1 MKFKTRAIGF
11 KRYQSERNAC
21 VQCGFPF
28 FTLIRHT
35 KNIWIPL
42 PWSGKQ
48 TVNNGD
54 CSGTKELPQSCTTPY
69 GGPIPFLECV
79 LFFKT
84 KTPDVRLKVAQKRMA
99 QEWKAHIQHWS
110 ERAAYRKANTAEK
123 LPPAHV
129 KDSDA
134 SSIRNTYFWKL
145 HKSCFIYPFNIHMKN
160 ACYSWEGIPGLSHVP
175 SPPPLLCRDKKVLH
189 SLDPQVFRILWEIG
203 NIKGRRKKTKHMCSE
218 VWTHGIPT
226 VYPHLTIGCPLRD
239 GSVEDAGL
247 RKTLISVHWAEDP
260 YSKELKGQRWALLE
274 EKRTVRSK
282 VFFGKVFLRSQQEGR
297 ETRCKDTE
305 KPGYSPKMILLRQE
319 GVDTGTWRR
328 K

>member
-28 FTLIRHT
+28 FTLIQHT

-48 TVNNGD
+48 TVNNSD

-110 ERAAYRKANTAEK
+110 ERAAYRKANTTEK
-123 LPPAHV
+123 LPLAHV

-145 HKSCFIYPFNIHMKN
+145 HKSCSSIHSTYIWKMPAIRERVYQ
-160 ACYSWEGIPGLSHVP
+160 ACLKTR
-175 SPPPLLCRDKKVLH
+175 PLPH
-189 SLDPQVFRILWEIG
+189 SSVG
-203 NIKGRRKKTKHMCSE
+203 TRKYCI
-218 VWTHGIPT
+218 VWT
-226 VYPHLTIGCPLRD
+226 LRCL
-239 GSVEDAGL
+239 GSC
-247 RKTLISVHWAEDP
+247 
-260 YSKELKGQRWALLE
+260 
-274 EKRTVRSK
+274 EK
-282 VFFGKVFLRSQQEGR
+282 
-297 ETRCKDTE
+297 
-305 KPGYSPKMILLRQE
+305 
-319 GVDTGTWRR
+319 
-328 K
+328 